1 MLNFYPK
8 MYYSGGG
15 GGGGADAGGGGGAG
29 SAAGGAGGGADGGS
43 AVGTGVGGLKVN
55 NLCGEGGRNAING
68 SVFFDGSYYGN
79 YTYLDVDPPEPF
91 GTRDFTIEF
100 FINQDGRNTSNYT
113 IIFTIHTTDA
123 KGFEVAFHNGTIQVY
138 TDTGSWR
145 DTGYTPTVN
154 EYEHIAFQRDYSA
167 QTLKMYVNGEEK
179 WSVSNSTDYDSA
191 ISYMYIGS
199 YGVSGYGHFTGFISN
214 FRICTGHLIYFS
226 NYFTPPTSPLTAHYT
241 SFENKTT
248 LLCCQNSDNPLEEN
262 SITIRGENIP
272 KTITGYG
279 RHADTSVELVPN
291 GGPTTNVTGWTAN
304 RGTVEYAGGQIKVTR
319 SGGTGFAS
327 YATITNAVV
336 GQRYR
341 VSAQIRSVS
350 SRCDLYVT
358 TAIESGSLLLL
369 SGTAGETVDVTGV
382 FRATATTLYIFT
394 AVDTNGD
401 VGYYNRVSM
410 KAADHG
416 VTPKIAPPFGT
427 DNGVTFGGAIAMNS
441 SAYMCIPVGRTE
453 ERGRGRGIWGGGWN
467 SPSTSSTNNID
478 YIQIQSGGQAKD
490 FGDLTEGGNQMR
502 ANSSSTRGVFIGGR
516 RPHPGVV
523 NIMDYVE
530 IATTG
535 NALDFGDL
543 LTGRGA
549 VGEISSQTRGISAAG
564 YNPGNTNVIEYITI
578 ATLGNSQ
585 DFGDTE
591 ASGAGSTM
599 AGTQSST
606 RGILAGNYTPSS
618 PNTSDIIQY
627 LTIATLGNT
636 QDFGDLTESGRHSAS
651 GTSNGVRAVFAAGTH
666 LSPGSNN
673 TMDYVTIASTGDAID
688 FGDLGSISTG
698 QVGATSD
705 NIRGVF
711 GGGSNTPLYYNVI
724 QQVTIATTGNSVN
737 IGDLT
742 LQRLQPGCC
751 SDSHGGLS

>member
-29 SAAGGAGGGADGGS
+29 GGAGGAGGGAGGGS

-167 QTLKMYVNGEEK
+167 QTLKMYANGEEK

-291 GGPTTNVTGWTAN
+291 GGPTTDVTGWTAN
-304 RGTVEYAGGQIKVTR
+304 RGTVEYENGQIKQTR
-319 SGGTGFAS
+319 SGGTGFGS
-327 YATITNAVV
+327 YATITNAVI

-341 VSAQIRSVS
+341 LSAQIRSVS

-358 TAIESGSLLLL
+358 TAIESGSLLGLF
-369 SGTAGETVDVTGV
+369 GTAGETVDVTGV
-382 FRATATTLYIFT
+382 FRATATTIYVFT
-394 AVDTNGD
+394 AVDSDGD
-401 VGYYNRVSM
+401 VGYYNRVSV

-427 DNGVTFGGAIAMNS
+427 DDGVTFGGAIAMNS

-453 ERGRGRGIWGGGWN
+453 ERGRGRGINGG
-467 SPSTSSTNNID
+467 SSVPSTIKTID
-478 YIQIQSGGQAKD
+478 YFQIQSTGNSIV
-490 FGDLTEGGNQMR
+490 FGDLTVAGQHT
-502 ANSSSTRGVFIGGR
+502 ACSSTTRGVFAMGNLNNTIDF
-516 RPHPGVV
+516 
-523 NIMDYVE
+523 IT

-535 NALDFGDL
+535 NATDFGDRTIAKNGPGGL
-543 LTGRGA
+543 
-549 VGEISSQTRGISAAG
+549 SNQTRGIFMGGGSPQPQFDTIDFITIASTGNATDFGNMSAANK
-564 YNPGNTNVIEYITI
+564 NPAGLASPTRGVIAHGGDPFTNVMDYITI
-578 ATLGNSQ
+578 ATTGNAQ
-585 DFGDTE
+585 DFGDTTNAAE
-591 ASGAGSTM
+591 GYLACAS
-599 AGTQSST
+599 
-606 RGILAGNYTPSS
+606 
-618 PNTSDIIQY
+618 
-627 LTIATLGNT
+627 
-636 QDFGDLTESGRHSAS
+636 
-651 GTSNGVRAVFAAGTH
+651 
-666 LSPGSNN
+666 
-673 TMDYVTIASTGDAID
+673 
-688 FGDLGSISTG
+688 
-698 QVGATSD
+698 
-705 NIRGVF
+705 NIRGIIA
-711 GGGSNTPLYYNVI
+711 GGIVSPANVNTI
-724 QQVTIATTGNSVN
+724 QYVTIATTGNATDFGDIGSNRVTAQSGAGTSNNLRGVTMGGANFPSQFSTTMEYVN
-737 IGDLT
+737 IDTTGNSFDFGYLSSSRVYT
-742 LQRLQPGCC
+742 GCC

>member
-1 MLNFYPK
+1 MFSMLNFYPK

-15 GGGGADAGGGGGAG
+15 GGGGAGGSGGGSG
-29 SAAGGAGGGADGGS
+29 SGGAGGAAGGGS

-145 DTGYTPTVN
+145 DTGYTPAVN

-226 NYFTPPTSPLTAHYT
+226 NHFTPPTSPLTAHYT

-279 RHADTSVELVPN
+279 RHADTSVELVSN
-291 GGPTTNVTGWTAN
+291 GGPTTDVTGWTAN
-304 RGTVEYAGGQIKVTR
+304 RGTVEYEDGQIKQTR
-319 SGGTGFAS
+319 SGGTGFGS
-327 YATITNAVV
+327 YATITNAVI

-341 VSAQIRSVS
+341 VSAQIRSVT
-350 SRCDLYVT
+350 SRCDLHIT
-358 TAIESGSLLLL
+358 TAIESGALLSLL
-369 SGTAGETVDVTGV
+369 GTAGETVDVTGV
-382 FRATATTLYIFT
+382 FRATATTLYVFT
-394 AVDTNGD
+394 AVDGD
-401 VGYYNRVSM
+401 GHVGYYNRVSV

-427 DNGVTFGGAIAMNS
+427 DNGVTFDGAISMNS
-441 SAYMCIPVGRTE
+441 SSYMCFPTGRTE
-453 ERGRGRGIWGGGWN
+453 DRGRGRALIAGGSTPSVTNAIDFLIIQSSGRSISFGDLSHGRYDMSGCSNGTRGVFAGGRDPAGDELDDTIDFVTIATTANAIDFGNLTASRGGTQGAVSNSTRGIWGGGFEPSQVNKIEFVTLATIGN
-467 SPSTSSTNNID
+467 ST
-478 YIQIQSGGQAKD
+478 D
-490 FGDLTEGGNQMR
+490 FGDLTVARNGCGRAMSPTRGLFGGGGNPS
-502 ANSSSTRGVFIGGR
+502 A
-516 RPHPGVV
+516 V
-523 NIMDYVE
+523 N
-530 IATTG
+530 
-535 NALDFGDL
+535 
-543 LTGRGA
+543 
-549 VGEISSQTRGISAAG
+549 
-564 YNPGNTNVIEYITI
+564 TI
-578 ATLGNSQ
+578 
-585 DFGDTE
+585 
-591 ASGAGSTM
+591 
-599 AGTQSST
+599 
-606 RGILAGNYTPSS
+606 
-618 PNTSDIIQY
+618 
-627 LTIATLGNT
+627 
-636 QDFGDLTESGRHSAS
+636 
-651 GTSNGVRAVFAAGTH
+651 
-666 LSPGSNN
+666 
-673 TMDYVTIASTGDAID
+673 DYVTIASSGNATDYGDLTATVANSVQGTSSNTRGIFGGMGPNFDTIDFVTIASTGNATD
-688 FGDLGSISTG
+688 FGDLVVDAQQRTATG
-698 QVGATSD
+698 NT
-705 NIRGVF
+705 IRGVF
-711 GGGSNTPLYYNVI
+711 MGGYISPTGRSTI
-724 QQVTIATTGNSVN
+724 IDQIEIATTGSAASF
-737 IGDLT
+737 GDLLT
-742 LQRLQPGCC
+742 TTSFAGST